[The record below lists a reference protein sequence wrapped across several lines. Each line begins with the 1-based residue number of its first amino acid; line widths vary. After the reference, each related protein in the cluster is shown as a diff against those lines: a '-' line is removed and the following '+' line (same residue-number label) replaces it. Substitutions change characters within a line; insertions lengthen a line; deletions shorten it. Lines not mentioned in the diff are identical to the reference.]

1 MTKRVTV
8 LGATGSVGRN
18 TLDVV
23 ENHRDRFE
31 VVGLSAGR
39 NIDLL
44 RAQSERHPGAMI
56 AVQNEEA
63 HEALFKAAP
72 ELNGRSIGS
81 GDEALITLLDKTR
94 PDLVVNCLVG
104 FAGLRPTLHALS
116 LGIGVAIANKES
128 IVAGGELLMRAA
140 KESGAPIIPIDS
152 EHVAVDQCLRGCKR
166 EDIKTVYITASG
178 GSLRDTPIEDLE
190 TVTREE
196 VLAHPTWSMGDK
208 ITVDSATLLNKG
220 LEVIEA
226 HWLFDLPLDRI
237 RVVIHPQSIIH
248 SMVELQDNSILAQ
261 MGVPDMRLLILYAL
275 SRPDRIPTDL
285 ARSRISDFPD
295 LSFREVD
302 QARYPCL
309 ELAMRAAREGANR
322 PTVLNS
328 ANEMAVGAYLAGRV
342 SFVDIHRIIENSLD
356 NVPSREIETFE
367 DIVETDAATR
377 AYTRERFQL

>member
-1 MTKRVTV
+1 MKRVTV

-39 NIDLL
+39 NVDLL
-44 RAQSERHPGAMI
+44 QAQSERHPGAMI
-56 AVQNEEA
+56 AVQDEEA
-63 HEALFKAAP
+63 HEALVKAAP
-72 ELNGRSIGS
+72 EMNSRSIGS
-81 GDEALITLLDKTR
+81 GDEALITLVDKTR

-128 IVAGGELLMRAA
+128 IVAGGELLMRTA

-152 EHVAVDQCLRGCKR
+152 EHVAVDQCLRGCRR
-166 EDIKTVYITASG
+166 EDIKMVYITASG

-196 VLAHPTWSMGDK
+196 VLAHPTWNMGDK

-261 MGVPDMRLLILYAL
+261 MGLPDMRLPILYAL

-302 QARYPCL
+302 EARYPCL
-309 ELAMRAAREGANR
+309 GLALRAAREGANR

-367 DIVETDAATR
+367 DIVETDATTR
-377 AYTRERFQL
+377 AYTRKRFQI